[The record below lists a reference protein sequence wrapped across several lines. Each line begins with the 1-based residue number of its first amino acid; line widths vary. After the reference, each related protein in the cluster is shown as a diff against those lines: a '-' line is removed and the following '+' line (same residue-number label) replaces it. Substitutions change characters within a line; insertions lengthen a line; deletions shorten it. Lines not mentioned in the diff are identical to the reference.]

1 MIRNSKGVKMK
12 DFNNKINIEDIQD
25 PTSDFYI
32 SFKEKL
38 NAVEQFPSFYT
49 FKFIV
54 KSDSDNNE
62 RVKTIFD
69 HPSVKF
75 SDKASSGGK
84 YTSIT
89 VQAFVNNADEVI
101 DYYKKAAEIPDI
113 MML

>member
-1 MIRNSKGVKMK
+1 MK

-25 PTSDFYI
+25 PTSDFYV

-38 NAVEQFPSFYT
+38 KAVEQFPSFYT

-54 KSDSDNNE
+54 KSGSDNDE
-62 RVKTIFD
+62 RVRAIFD
-69 HPSVKF
+69 HPSAKF

-89 VQAFVNNADEVI
+89 IQAFVNNADEVI
-101 DYYKKAAEIPDI
+101 DYYKKVAEIPDV
-113 MML
+113 MMF